1 MSTLSES
8 PEVVVTGGAGFIG
21 SHLVEHLLEQG
32 KNVTVIDNFESGRY
46 ENLDA
51 IRESERFRIVEAD
64 VTKKDELKGLFQHGA
79 CIVHLAGLADIVPSI
94 QQPHRYYDVNVTGT
108 LNVLQEAVQ
117 NDCKKFVYAA
127 SSTCYGIPDSF
138 PTSEDHPIRPQY
150 PYALTKHMGE
160 QLVMHWSMVYGLN
173 AISLRLFN
181 VYGPRVR
188 TNGTYGAVLGIFMS
202 QKANGSPL
210 TVVGDGEQSRDFT
223 HVRDVASAFAMSIDT
238 PDAGHILNVGSGT
251 HRSVND
257 LANLIGGEKIYL
269 PKRPGEPDITFADI
283 SRVADLL
290 NWKPKIS
297 LETGVAELLNSV
309 QDWKSAPLWDRESI
323 AEATSDWFKL
333 LGSKHD

>member
-1 MSTLSES
+1 MSISSEEPS
-8 PEVVVTGGAGFIG
+8 VVVTGGAGFIG
-21 SHLVEHLLEQG
+21 SHLVEQLLERG
-32 KNVTVIDNFESGRY
+32 RNVTVIDTFESGRY

-51 IRESERFRIVEAD
+51 VMGSKQVRIVEAD
-64 VTKKDELKGLFQHGA
+64 VTKKNEIKGLFQTGS
-79 CIVHLAGLADIVPSI
+79 CVIHLAGIADIVPSI
-94 QQPHRYYDVNVTGT
+94 QQPDRYYEVNVTGT

-117 NDCKKFVYAA
+117 SHCKKFVYAA

-138 PTSEDHPIRPQY
+138 PTSEDQPIRPQY

-160 QLVMHWSMVYGLN
+160 QLVMHWSMVYGLS
-173 AISLRLFN
+173 ALSLRLFN

-202 QKANGSPL
+202 QKANGRPL

-223 HVRDVASAFAMSIDT
+223 HVQDVALAFAAAIEAPVTGSVI
-238 PDAGHILNVGSGT
+238 NVGSGA
-251 HRSVND
+251 HRSVNE

-269 PKRPGEPDITFADI
+269 PKRPGEPDITYADI
-283 SRVADLL
+283 TRAAELL
-290 NWKPKIS
+290 NWKPKIC
-297 LETGVAELLNSV
+297 LEAGVAELLNSV

-333 LGSKHD
+333 LGRDND